1 MVEEPRARRT
11 AHGKAGQGADL
22 SLRSLPAANSRL
34 DHRQVLDSPC
44 LSFLI
49 CKVEMIK

>member
-1 MVEEPRARRT
+1 MVEEPRDRQT
-11 AHGKAGQGADL
+11 VQGKAGRRADL
-22 SLRSLPAANSRL
+22 SLRSLPATNSWL